1 MTGKPDASAPT
12 PEMPPADMPP
22 PDMPPAALVT
32 GAGKRIG
39 AALARGLAAAGWAVA
54 VHHRATDGAAQAL
67 CTEIAAAGGRAV
79 PLQAELADETAVIP
93 LVERATAAVGP
104 LGLLVNN
111 ASVFEFDDIASC
123 DRASWDAHLDTNLR
137 APLVLTQ
144 RFAAALPEGAQ
155 GLVVNILDTRVWNLA
170 PGYLS
175 YTLSKAG
182 LWTLTR
188 TLAQALAPR
197 IRVNAIG
204 PGPTLP
210 SRGQSDADFAARVA
224 GLPLG
229 QGANP
234 AEIAAALHF
243 LIAARSMTGQMIGL
257 DGGDHLNHSRPAA
270 GTTRPEASD
279 PTVPS

>member
-1 MTGKPDASAPT
+1 D
-12 PEMPPADMPP
+12 
-22 PDMPPAALVT
+22 
-32 GAGKRIG
+32 
-39 AALARGLAAAGWAVA
+39 LAARGWAVA
-54 VHHRATDGAAQAL
+54 VHYRTADGAAEAL
-67 CTEIAAAGGRAV
+67 CAEIAAAGGRAL
-79 PLQAELADETAVIP
+79 PLQADLADE
-93 LVERATAAVGP
+93 AAVAALAGRAAAALGP

-111 ASVFEFDDIASC
+111 AAIFEFDDVASC

-137 APLVLTQ
+137 APFVLTQ
-144 RFAAALPEGAQ
+144 RFAAALPAEAR

-210 SRGQSDADFAARVA
+210 SRGQSAADFAARRA

-229 QGANP
+229 DGATP
-234 AEIAAALHF
+234 QEVAAALRF
-243 LIAARSMTGQMIGL
+243 IVAAPSMTGQMIGL
-257 DGGDHLNHSRPAA
+257 DGGDHLSGDRPAA
-270 GTTRPEASD
+270 GTTLPEG
-279 PTVPS
+279 